1 MSGIYPPTSASLSRK
16 VVKALRLSLILAI
29 GLVTVAA
36 ILLFSFG
43 PSWVSKRFNPVSHS
57 TVQPLSASS
66 QALHQSLTIVDLH
79 ADSLLWGRDLSKLT
93 NNGHVDI
100 PRLIQANVALQTF
113 TVVTKV
119 PTPLLLEGNHNGSD
133 NITNLAILQRWPLS
147 TWFSLKDRALYQAKQ
162 LQSLERQA
170 SGQFRMIRTTRDL
183 NHYLERR
190 QHDRQTTAGLLGL
203 EGAQALEGKI
213 ENVNRLYEAGF
224 RLIGL
229 AHFFDNEVSGSAH
242 GVTRGGL
249 TPLGRGVLKRMEDLN
264 MIVDLA
270 HASSQTI
277 DDVLQLTQRPVLVS
291 HTGVRGTCDNARNLS
306 DRHLKQIAQTGG
318 VIGIGFW
325 KTAVCGEDVGTI
337 VRAIR
342 YAVDLVGVEHVAL
355 GSDFDGAVRAPFDV
369 SNIGQITQALQ
380 QEGFTA
386 PEIGKIMGLN
396 VVRLLQQLLPT

>member
-1 MSGIYPPTSASLSRK
+1 MSGIYPPTNVSLSRK
-16 VVKALRLSLILAI
+16 VAKALRLSLIVAI

-43 PSWVSKRFNPVSHS
+43 PSWVSKRFNPVSDS

-79 ADSLLWGRDLSKLT
+79 ADSLLWGRDLSRLT

-119 PTPLLLEGNHNGSD
+119 PTPLLLEGNRNGSD

-170 SGQFRMIRTTRDL
+170 LGQFKMIRTTRDL

-190 QHDRQTTAGLLGL
+190 QHNRQTTAGLLGL

-242 GVTRGGL
+242 GVARGGL

-318 VIGIGFW
+318 VIGIGYW
-325 KTAVCGEDVGTI
+325 KTAVCGEDVGAI

-369 SNIGQITQALQ
+369 RNIGQITQALQ

>member
-1 MSGIYPPTSASLSRK
+1 VRQRRRIA
-16 VVKALRLSLILAI
+16 KALRLSLILAVS
-29 GLVTVAA
+29 LMTVVA
-36 ILLFSFG
+36 ILVFSFG
-43 PSWVSKRFNPVSHS
+43 PSFVAKRFNPVSN
-57 TVQPLSASS
+57 TVAQTLSASS
-66 QALHQSLTIVDLH
+66 QSLHKSLTIVDLH

-93 NNGHVDI
+93 NEGHVDI

-119 PTPLLLEGNHNGSD
+119 PTPLRLEGNSNGSD
-133 NITNLAILQRWPLS
+133 SITKLAILQRWPIS
-147 TWFSLKDRALYQAKQ
+147 TWFSLKERALYQAEQ
-162 LQSLERQA
+162 LQSLEHQT
-170 SGQFRMIRTTRDL
+170 SGKFKVIKTTYDL
-183 NHYLERR
+183 NNYLDRR
-190 QHDRQTTAGLLGL
+190 QHDQHITAGLLGL
-203 EGAQALEGKI
+203 EGAQALEGKV

-242 GVTRGGL
+242 GITKGGL
-249 TPLGRGVLKRMEDLN
+249 TLFGRAVLKRMEELN

-277 DDVLQLTQRPVLVS
+277 DEVLQLTQRPVLVS
-291 HTGVRGTCDNARNLS
+291 HTGVRGTCDNERNLS
-306 DRHLKQIAQTGG
+306 DRHLKKIAQTGG

-325 KTAVCGEDVGTI
+325 KTAVCGENVSAI

-369 SNIGQITQALQ
+369 KNIGQITQALQ
-380 QEGFTA
+380 KEGFTDI
-386 PEIGKIMGLN
+386 EIRKIMGLN
-396 VVRLLQQLLPT
+396 VIHLLKQLLPT